1 MYRDLFTVF
10 FRIGAF
16 TIGGGLAMLPLI
28 EAEVVNR
35 KKWITKEDF
44 TDLLAATQT
53 LPGVIAVNIAV
64 GVGYRLKGLK
74 GALTAVAGAVIAP
87 FFAILAL
94 ALFFKSF
101 RDNPVVERIFLGMR
115 PVVVALIAVPVIT
128 TMRAIGLTVVTGLIA
143 ASSALLIWLFGVSP
157 VWVILT
163 AGLGGYLWY
172 RVDQYRKRRRGL

>member
-1 MYRDLFTVF
+1 MYLDLFKVF

-44 TDLLAATQT
+44 TDLLAVTQT

-74 GALTAVAGAVIAP
+74 GALTAV
-87 FFAILAL
+87 
-94 ALFFKSF
+94 
-101 RDNPVVERIFLGMR
+101 
-115 PVVVALIAVPVIT
+115 T
-128 TMRAIGLTVVTGLIA
+128 
-143 ASSALLIWLFGVSP
+143 
-157 VWVILT
+157 
-163 AGLGGYLWY
+163 
-172 RVDQYRKRRRGL
+172 